1 MGSAYVYVQ
10 SHVVCDCEYFWHLDF
25 WFNSYM
31 KV

>member
-25 WFNSYM
+25 
-31 KV
+31 